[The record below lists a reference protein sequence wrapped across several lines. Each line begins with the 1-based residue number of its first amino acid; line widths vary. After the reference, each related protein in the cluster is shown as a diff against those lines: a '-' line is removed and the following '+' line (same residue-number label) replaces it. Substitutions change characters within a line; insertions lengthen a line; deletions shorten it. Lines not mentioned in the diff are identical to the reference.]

1 MRGELAH
8 AFRLHRAALADELFE
23 AIKESEWSTDTLPAH
38 LSDVFEWWRY
48 AVFAAVDLAGEWV
61 NDPDELLSGLFAGW
75 IFNLDHPLIH
85 PVGAEPLSAATVL
98 RQVKPRWAGLLE
110 DKVSTA
116 STRWLIE
123 GMDRLI
129 GSLSLPIRARV
140 RGLFIGDCFINEI
153 MACLAGLCARAQIA
167 IEAVQIAHH
176 VPAMVRQEIRA
187 IDSGAP
193 DIVFYSPFSY
203 TFAPEYGQMLSVPAA
218 FWSRTKLL
226 GFADEM
232 LEEVALTV
240 RSLAGQF
247 PCPIY
252 VHNTAGVVQSFE
264 MSTGLAKNLMSFR
277 NRRDL
282 RPIIRQRINRVVAD
296 SAFEGRTRLL
306 DEESLR
312 RNNGDFA
319 LGRVLFRGAVFHPT
333 RLSIGLARGHYLDAI
348 ATTAFLATKK
358 VVVCDL
364 DNTLWEGVIGEGP
377 VKHLIER
384 QQILKGLRSRG
395 ILLSINSKNDPANIN
410 FSGAALQMD
419 DFVAPRISWEP
430 KTQNM
435 AEIIGELNLK
445 EKDFVFV
452 DDRPDELER
461 IRNAFPAMIVL
472 DARENTTWNWL
483 AHWEKCLPTH
493 PHEDRT
499 RLYHE
504 RAAREQFLACGS
516 GQKTSHEDE
525 VAALTKLQL
534 SVRIKETTRMAELKR
549 AVELV
554 NRTNQFNLCGS
565 RVTLTEL
572 EKGLGKDQRVMIAS
586 AEDKFGSMGI
596 VGVAVVKKRPEG
608 FEIPVF
614 VLSCRV
620 FGFGIEY
627 ALLNAL
633 AELAPSDCRLVA
645 LYRETPHNELCRLFY
660 AKAGLQRQDTDWV
673 GTIADLVPTPSWLVV
688 DRSALAR
695 S

>member
-8 AFRLHRAALADELFE
+8 AFRLYRVALADELFE
-23 AIKESEWSTDTLPAH
+23 AIKEAEWSSDTLPAH

-61 NDPDELLSGLFAGW
+61 NDPNELLSGLFAGW

-85 PVGAEPLSAATVL
+85 PVGAKPLSAATVL

-110 DKVSTA
+110 DRVSTA

-123 GMDRLI
+123 GLDRLI
-129 GSLSLPIRARV
+129 ESLSLPIRARV
-140 RGLFIGDCFINEI
+140 RGLFIGDCFIHEI
-153 MACLAGLCARAQIA
+153 MACLAALCARTQIA
-167 IEAVQIAHH
+167 IEAVQVAHH

-187 IDSGAP
+187 IDSGAF
-193 DIVFYSPFSY
+193 DIMFYSPFSY

-226 GFADEM
+226 GIADEM

-240 RSLAGQF
+240 RSLAAQF

-252 VHNTAGVVQSFE
+252 VHNAAGVVQSFE
-264 MSTGLAKNLMSFR
+264 MSTGLVKNLMSFR

-296 SAFEGRTRLL
+296 SVSGGRTRLL

-312 RNNGDFA
+312 RSNGDFA

-333 RLSIGLARGHYLDAI
+333 RLSVGLARGRYLDAI
-348 ATTAFLATKK
+348 ATAAFLVTKK

-364 DNTLWEGVIGEGP
+364 DNTLWEGAIGEGP
-377 VKHLIER
+377 VRHLIER

-445 EKDFVFV
+445 EKDFVFI

-461 IRNAFPAMIVL
+461 IRNAFPEMIVL
-472 DARENTTWNWL
+472 DARENTTWSWL
-483 AHWEKCLPTH
+483 AHWEKYLPTY
-493 PHEDRT
+493 PVEDRT

-504 RAAREQFLACGS
+504 RAAREQFLTCGS

-534 SVRIKETTRMAELKR
+534 SVRIKETTRAAELKR

-645 LYRETPHNELCRLFY
+645 LYRETPQNEPCRLFY
-660 AKAGLQRQDTDWV
+660 AKAGLQRQGADWV